1 MQDAAER
8 IYGMIRLPFYCM
20 NVLYLTGVFNCLS
33 QAGFVKSSGIIIPFT
48 VPSGLNHPI
57 HYCFKRTILHIIT
70 VVPYSKYS
78 Y

>member
-33 QAGFVKSSGIIIPFT
+33 QAGFVKQWHHHPLYCPFRLESSD
-48 VPSGLNHPI
+48 SLL
-57 HYCFKRTILHIIT
+57 FKRTILHIIT

>member
-33 QAGFVKSSGIIIPFT
+33 QAGFVKSSGNIIPFT

-57 HYCFKRTILHIIT
+57 HYCLSA
-70 VVPYSKYS
+70 PYFI
-78 Y
+78 